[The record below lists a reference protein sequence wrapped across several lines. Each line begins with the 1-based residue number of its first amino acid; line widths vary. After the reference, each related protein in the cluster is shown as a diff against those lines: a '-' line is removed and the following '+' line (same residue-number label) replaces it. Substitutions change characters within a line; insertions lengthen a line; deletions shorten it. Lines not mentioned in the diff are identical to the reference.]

1 MKDLAGMILKKS
13 KSSINMAKIRGHE
26 PVKLITGLIGKE
38 SLFDKVKTKLS
49 RKFGKIDFESKILD
63 FTCTDYYNREMG
75 SDLKRQFLSFKRL
88 ISPDMIPD
96 IKNYTN
102 ALESNFFSSNKKR
115 SVNID
120 PGYLSLSK
128 LVLATTKDHQ
138 HRIYL
143 GKGIYAEVTL
153 RYRDKTFRA
162 WEWTYPDYR
171 MKEYISIFNH
181 LRSELYKAKEH

>member
-1 MKDLAGMILKKS
+1 MGS
-13 KSSINMAKIRGHE
+13 KMGKICRHE

-38 SLFDKVKTKLS
+38 SSFDKIKTKLS

-63 FTCTDYYNREMG
+63 FTYTDYYNREMG
-75 SDLKRQFLSFKRL
+75 LNLKRQFLSFERL
-88 ISPDMIPD
+88 ISPDMLPD

-102 ALESNFFSSNKKR
+102 ALESKFLSSNKKR

-153 RYRDKTFRA
+153 RYRNKTFCA

-171 MKEYISIFNH
+171 TKEYISIFNH
-181 LRSELYKAKEH
+181 LRKELYQVKES

>member
-1 MKDLAGMILKKS
+1 MRFATVP
-13 KSSINMAKIRGHE
+13 SIVFKMGKICKHE
-26 PVKLITGLIGKE
+26 PVQLIIGLIGKE
-38 SLFDKVKTKLS
+38 SLFDKVKIKLS
-49 RKFGKIDFESKILD
+49 PKFGKIDFQSMILD
-63 FTCTDYYNREMG
+63 FTYTNYYYREMG

-88 ISPDMIPD
+88 ISPGMMPD

-102 ALESNFFSSNKKR
+102 AIESKFFSSKKKR
-115 SVNID
+115 SINID

-153 RYRDKTFRA
+153 RYKDKAFCA
-162 WEWTYPDYR
+162 WEWTYPDYCT
-171 MKEYISIFNH
+171 KEYISIFNH
-181 LRSELYKAKEH
+181 IRRELYKEKES

>member
-1 MKDLAGMILKKS
+1 MG
-13 KSSINMAKIRGHE
+13 KICKHE

-38 SLFDKVKTKLS
+38 SLFAKVKTKLS

-63 FTCTDYYNREMG
+63 FTYTDYYNREMG

-88 ISPDMIPD
+88 ISPEMMPD

-102 ALESNFFSSNKKR
+102 ALESKFFSSNKKR

-153 RYRDKTFRA
+153 RYRNKTFCT
-162 WEWTYPDYR
+162 WEWTYPDYCT
-171 MKEYISIFNH
+171 KEYISIFNH
-181 LRSELYKAKEH
+181 LRKELYEAKES

>member
-1 MKDLAGMILKKS
+1 MGTPIK
-13 KSSINMAKIRGHE
+13 HE
-26 PVKLITGLIGKE
+26 KVKLITGLIGKE
-38 SLFDKVKTKLS
+38 ILFDEVKTKLS
-49 RKFGKIDFESKILD
+49 RKFGEIDFESKILG
-63 FTCTDYYNREMG
+63 FTYTDYYNQEMG
-75 SDLKRQFLSFKRL
+75 ADLKRQFLSFKRL
-88 ISPDMIPD
+88 IYPELIIA

-102 ALESNFFSSNKKR
+102 TIESKFFSSNKKR

-153 RYRDKTFRA
+153 RYTNKTFSS
-162 WEWTYPDYR
+162 WEWTYPDYCS
-171 MKEYISIFNH
+171 KEYISIFNH
-181 LRSELYKAKEH
+181 LRKELYMAKDS